1 MKKNTI
7 RLTLRGKV
15 VAAIL
20 AAITAIAVGY
30 TSMMFVVKSVDEVIN
45 YQNQGTVYAQQMAEM
60 RAQAE

>member
-20 AAITAIAVGY
+20 AAITTIAVGY

-45 YQNQGTVYAQQMAEM
+45 YQNQGAVYAQQMAEM